1 MTTPHFDANRL
12 LQVAPFDMVVFG
24 GTGDLAMRKLMPAL
38 LYRDIDGQIDADS
51 RIIGIG
57 RSPIEDSAYA
67 KRVKESCRNA
77 LGDALTETSWA
88 SFARRLHYVALDA
101 STQDGYGRLHDLL
114 DAGDA
119 KHPPKKSAASK
130 RRAPEPPADVPE
142 RVRVFYLATDPDL
155 FGPTCRQLGE
165 AQLVTP
171 QTRVVLEKPIG
182 HDLASS
188 KAIND
193 AVGAVFEEEQIF
205 RIDHYL
211 GKEAV
216 QNLLALRF
224 ANTLFEPVWN
234 ASGIDHLQITV
245 AETLGVEGRGDYY
258 DHSGALRDMV
268 QNHMLQLL
276 CLTTM
281 EPPSK
286 FEPDAIR
293 DEKRKVLR
301 ALRPFTEA
309 EVATH
314 TVRGQY
320 RAGIAGGAPVPGYN
334 DEIGRADDPSAT
346 ETFVAIKGEIAN
358 WRWGGVPFYLRTG
371 KRLAARGSE
380 IVIQF
385 RDVPHD
391 IFPDGNMRLVP
402 NRLIIRVQPDE
413 GIRLTLMTKV
423 PGPGGM
429 RLRPAP
435 LDLSFAEE
443 FHTRSPEAYERLLLD
458 VVRGNS
464 TLFMRRDE
472 IEAAWSWVEPILDA
486 WADSSDPPRSYPAG
500 SWGPSSAIALIERD
514 GRTWSE
520 DTE

>member
-1 MTTPHFDANRL
+1 MAISHSDANQL
-12 LQVAPFDMVVFG
+12 PVVAPFDMVVFG

-38 LYRDIDGQIDADS
+38 LRRNIDGQVDLKS

-57 RSPIEDSAYA
+57 RSPIGNSAYA
-67 KRVKESCRNA
+67 KRVEASCRKA
-77 LGDALTETSWA
+77 LGEAFTQQPWSLFAHCLGYLALDALNPEHY
-88 SFARRLHYVALDA
+88 RRLH
-101 STQDGYGRLHDLL
+101 SLL
-114 DAGDA
+114 DADDA
-119 KHPPKKSAASK
+119 EHHQSGIASSLQSTI
-130 RRAPEPPADVPE
+130 AE
-142 RVRVFYLATDPDL
+142 RIRVFYLATDPIL
-155 FGPTCRQLGE
+155 FGPICQQLGDSG
-165 AQLVTP
+165 LVTP

-182 HDLASS
+182 RDLASS

-193 AVGAVFEEEQIF
+193 AVGAVFREDQIF

-234 ASGIDHLQITV
+234 ASGIDHIQITV

-301 ALRPFTEA
+301 ALRMFSEA

-320 RAGIAGGAPVPGYN
+320 RAGVADGVQVPGYN
-334 DEIGRADDPSAT
+334 DEIGRADDPSPT

-371 KRLAARGSE
+371 KRLAVRGSE

-385 RDVPHD
+385 RHVPHD
-391 IFPDGNMRLVP
+391 IFPIGNNRLVP

-413 GIRLTLMTKV
+413 GIRLNLMTKV
-423 PGPGGM
+423 PGSGGM

-435 LDLSFAEE
+435 LDLSFAEQ
-443 FHTRSPEAYERLLLD
+443 FHTRSPDAYERLLLD
-458 VVRGNS
+458 IVRGNS

-486 WADSSDPPRSYPAG
+486 WANSSDLPRFYPAG

-520 DTE
+520 DTD

>member
-1 MTTPHFDANRL
+1 
-12 LQVAPFDMVVFG
+12 
-24 GTGDLAMRKLMPAL
+24 MRKLMPAL
-38 LYRDIDGQIDADS
+38 LRRDMGGQIGEAS

-57 RSPIEDSAYA
+57 RSKLEDSDYA
-67 KRVKESCRNA
+67 KRVEESCHKA
-77 LGDALTETSWA
+77 LGPEFTERSW
-88 SFARRLHYVALDA
+88 SVFADRLRYVALDA
-101 STQDGYGRLHDLL
+101 SDLSGYRSLHDLL
-114 DAGDA
+114 DADGADTRPEHDA
-119 KHPPKKSAASK
+119 STPGASAA
-130 RRAPEPPADVPE
+130 A
-142 RVRVFYLATDPDL
+142 RVRVFYLATDPVL
-155 FGPTCRQLGE
+155 FGPTCKKLGE
-165 AQLVTP
+165 AELVTP
-171 QTRVVLEKPIG
+171 RTRVVLEKPIG

-193 AVGAVFEEEQIF
+193 AVGTVFREDQIF

-234 ASGIDHLQITV
+234 ASGVDHIQITV
-245 AETLGVEGRGDYY
+245 AETLGVEGRGEYY

-301 ALRPFTEA
+301 ALRTFSEA

-320 RAGIAGGAPVPGYN
+320 RAGVADGKQVPGYN
-334 DEIGRADDPSAT
+334 DEIGRADDPSPT

-380 IVIQF
+380 IVVQF
-385 RDVPHD
+385 REVPHD
-391 IFPDGNMRLVP
+391 IFPVSNHRLVP

-413 GIRLTLMTKV
+413 GIALNLMTKV

-443 FHTRSPEAYERLLLD
+443 FHTRSPDAYERLLLD
-458 VVRGNS
+458 VVRGDS

-472 IEAAWSWVEPILDA
+472 IEAAWSWCEPILET
-486 WADSSDPPRSYPAG
+486 WANSGELPRFYPAG
-500 SWGPSSAIALIERD
+500 SWGPSAAIALIERD

-520 DTE
+520 DSD

>member
-1 MTTPHFDANRL
+1 MI
-12 LQVAPFDMVVFG
+12 VFG

-38 LYRDIDGQIDADS
+38 MHRDIDGQIHPES

-57 RSPIEDSAYA
+57 RSSIRDEAYA
-67 KRVKESCRNA
+67 KRVEESCRSA
-77 LGDALTETSWA
+77 VGTAFSDQAWSV
-88 SFARRLHYVALDA
+88 FARRLSYVALNA
-101 STQDGYGRLHDLL
+101 SDGNGYGGLL
-114 DAGDA
+114 DHLDDR
-119 KHPPKKSAASK
+119 SAASPETS
-130 RRAPEPPADVPE
+130 APAVA

-155 FGPTCRQLGE
+155 FGPTCRHLG
-165 AQLVTP
+165 AAGLVTP
-171 QTRVVLEKPIG
+171 DTRVVLEKPIG

-188 KAIND
+188 RAIND
-193 AVGAVFEEEQIF
+193 EVGEVFREDQIF

-224 ANTLFEPVWN
+224 ANALFEPVWN
-234 ASGIDHLQITV
+234 ARGVDHIQITV

-258 DHSGALRDMV
+258 DRSGTLRDMV
-268 QNHMLQLL
+268 QNHLLQLL

-281 EPPSK
+281 EPPST

-301 ALRPFTEA
+301 ALRPLTAA

-320 RAGIAGGAPVPGYN
+320 RAGVADGGQVPGYN
-334 DEIGRADDPSAT
+334 EEIGRTDNPSST
-346 ETFVAIKGEIAN
+346 ETFVAIKGEITN

-371 KRLAARGSE
+371 KRLAGRGSE
-380 IVIQF
+380 IVVQF
-385 RDVPHD
+385 REVPHD
-391 IFPDGNMRLVP
+391 IFPASNRPLSP
-402 NRLIIRVQPDE
+402 NRLVIRVQPDE
-413 GIRLTLMTKV
+413 GIKLSLMTKV
-423 PGPGGM
+423 PGTAGM

-435 LDLSFAEE
+435 LNLSFAEE

-458 VVRGNS
+458 VVRGDS

-486 WADSSDPPRSYPAG
+486 WNASNEAPRFYSAG
-500 SWGPSSAIALIERD
+500 SWGPSAAVALIERD

-520 DTE
+520 DND

>member
-1 MTTPHFDANRL
+1 MTITRPNANRL
-12 LQVAPFDMVVFG
+12 LPVAPFDMVVFG

-38 LYRDIDGQIDADS
+38 LRRDIDGQIAPES

-57 RSPIEDSAYA
+57 RSPVEDSAYA
-67 KRVKESCRNA
+67 KRVEESCRREA
-77 LGDALTETSWA
+77 GEAFTEKSWSA
-88 SFARRLHYVALDA
+88 FAHRLHYVALDA
-101 STQDGYGRLHDLL
+101 SNQDGYGRLHDLL
-114 DAGDA
+114 IAEDVERHRKG
-119 KHPPKKSAASK
+119 AASI
-130 RRAPEPPADVPE
+130 RETSAPA
-142 RVRVFYLATDPDL
+142 RVRVFYLATAPAL
-155 FGPTCRQLGE
+155 FGPTCQQLGE
-165 AQLVTP
+165 ADLVTP
-171 QTRVVLEKPIG
+171 DTRIVLEKPIG
-182 HDLASS
+182 HDLTSS

-193 AVGAVFEEEQIF
+193 AVGAVFREDQIF

-234 ASGIDHLQITV
+234 ASWVDHMQITV
-245 AETLGVEGRGDYY
+245 AETLGVEGRGGYY

-301 ALRPFTEA
+301 ALRPLTAA

-320 RAGIAGGAPVPGYN
+320 RAGVVGGAQVPGYN
-334 DEIGRADDPSAT
+334 DEIGRSDTPSST

-371 KRLAARGSE
+371 KRLAGRGSE
-380 IVIQF
+380 IVVQF

-391 IFPDGNMRLVP
+391 IFRVGNKRLAP

-413 GIRLTLMTKV
+413 GIRLSLMTKV
-423 PGPGGM
+423 PGPDGGM

-443 FHTRSPEAYERLLLD
+443 FHARSPEAYERLLLD
-458 VVRGNS
+458 VVRGDS

-472 IEAAWSWVEPILDA
+472 IESAWSWVEPILDA
-486 WADSSDPPRSYPAG
+486 WANSNELPRFYPAG

-520 DTE
+520 DAD

>member
-1 MTTPHFDANRL
+1 MMMSHPGANRPTPA
-12 LQVAPFDMVVFG
+12 APFDMVVFG
-24 GTGDLAMRKLMPAL
+24 GTGDLSMRKLMPAL
-38 LYRDIDGQIDADS
+38 LRRDMDGQIDAGS

-57 RSPIEDSAYA
+57 RSPIENSAYA
-67 KRVKESCRNA
+67 KRVEESCRNSLEEEFA
-77 LGDALTETSWA
+77 EKFWA
-88 SFARRLHYVALDA
+88 AFADRLRYVALDA
-101 STQDGYGRLHDLL
+101 SKPDGYRQLHDLL
-114 DAGDA
+114 DAKDA
-119 KHPPKKSAASK
+119 GAHPGSGGSRPS
-130 RRAPEPPADVPE
+130 
-142 RVRVFYLATDPDL
+142 RVRVFYLATAPAL
-155 FGPTCRQLGE
+155 FGPTCRRLGE
-165 AQLVTP
+165 ADLVTP
-171 QTRVVLEKPIG
+171 ETRVVLEKPIG

-188 KAIND
+188 KAINE
-193 AVGAVFEEEQIF
+193 AVGAVFREDQIF

-234 ASGIDHLQITV
+234 ASWVDHLQITV

-258 DHSGALRDMV
+258 DRSGALRDMV

-281 EPPSK
+281 EPPAT

-301 ALRPFTEA
+301 ALRPFTES

-320 RAGIAGGAPVPGYN
+320 RAGVVDGATVPGYN
-334 DEIGRADDPSAT
+334 DEIGQSDKPSAT

-371 KRLAARGSE
+371 KRLAGRGSE
-380 IVIQF
+380 IVVQF

-391 IFPDGNMRLVP
+391 IFPLGNKRLVP

-413 GIRLTLMTKV
+413 GIRLNLMTKV
-423 PGPGGM
+423 PGAGGM

-443 FHTRSPEAYERLLLD
+443 FHARLPEAYERLLLD
-458 VVRGNS
+458 VVRGDS

-472 IEAAWSWVEPILDA
+472 IEAAWGWVEPILDA
-486 WADSSDPPRSYPAG
+486 WANSNELPRFYPAG
-500 SWGPSSAIALIERD
+500 SWGPSSSIALIERD

-520 DTE
+520 DAD

>member
-1 MTTPHFDANRL
+1 MIIPHPDGNRL
-12 LQVAPFDMVVFG
+12 LPVAPFDMVVFG

-38 LYRDIDGQIDADS
+38 LRRDIDGQIDTGS

-57 RSPIEDSAYA
+57 RSPIEDSVYA
-67 KRVKESCRNA
+67 KRVEESCRSA
-77 LGDALTETSWA
+77 LGAEFTERLWSV
-88 SFARRLHYVALDA
+88 FAHRLRYVALDA
-101 STQDGYGRLHDLL
+101 SNPDGYRRLHDLL
-114 DAGDA
+114 DADDA
-119 KHPPKKSAASK
+119 EHYLTSAASK
-130 RRAPEPPADVPE
+130 PETPAPA
-142 RVRVFYLATDPDL
+142 RVRVFYLATDPIL
-155 FGPTCRQLGE
+155 FGPTCRRLGE
-165 AQLVTP
+165 AELVTP

-193 AVGAVFEEEQIF
+193 AVGAVFREDQIF

-234 ASGIDHLQITV
+234 ASWVDHMQITV

-258 DHSGALRDMV
+258 DNSGALRDMV

-309 EVATH
+309 EVAIH
-314 TVRGQY
+314 AVRGQY
-320 RAGIAGGAPVPGYN
+320 RAGVIGGAQVPGYN

-346 ETFVAIKGEIAN
+346 ETFVAIKGEITN

-371 KRLAARGSE
+371 KRLAGRGSE
-380 IVIQF
+380 IVVQF

-391 IFPDGNMRLVP
+391 IFPVGNKRLVP

-413 GIRLTLMTKV
+413 GIRLNLMTKV

-443 FHTRSPEAYERLLLD
+443 FHARSPEAYERLLLD
-458 VVRGNS
+458 VVRGDA

-486 WADSSDPPRSYPAG
+486 WADSSELPRLYPAG

-520 DTE
+520 DT

>member
-1 MTTPHFDANRL
+1 MTIPHPGANR
-12 LQVAPFDMVVFG
+12 QMPVAPFDMVVFG

-38 LYRDIDGQIDADS
+38 LRRDTDGQVAAES

-57 RSPIEDSAYA
+57 RSPIENSAYA
-67 KRVKESCRNA
+67 KRVEKSCRNELA
-77 LGDALTETSWA
+77 EAFTEKYWA
-88 SFARRLHYVALDA
+88 AFADRLRYVALDA
-101 STQDGYGRLHDLL
+101 TNRDGYRQLHDLL
-114 DAGDA
+114 DADDGGH
-119 KHPPKKSAASK
+119 HPRSAASNS
-130 RRAPEPPADVPE
+130 A
-142 RVRVFYLATDPDL
+142 RVRVFYLATAPVL
-155 FGPTCRQLGE
+155 FGPTCQQLGE
-165 AQLVTP
+165 ADLVTP
-171 QTRVVLEKPIG
+171 ETRVVLEKPIG

-188 KAIND
+188 QAINE
-193 AVGAVFEEEQIF
+193 AVGAVFREDQIF

-234 ASGIDHLQITV
+234 ASWVDHMQITV

-281 EPPSK
+281 EPPAK

-320 RAGIAGGAPVPGYN
+320 RAGVVEGAQVPSYN
-334 DEIGRADDPSAT
+334 DEIGREDDPSAT

-371 KRLAARGSE
+371 KRLAGRGSE
-380 IVIQF
+380 IVVQF

-391 IFPDGNMRLVP
+391 IFPIGNKRLVP

-413 GIRLTLMTKV
+413 GIRLSLMTKV

-443 FHTRSPEAYERLLLD
+443 FHARSPEAYERLLLD
-458 VVRGNS
+458 VVRGDS

-486 WADSSDPPRSYPAG
+486 WANSNEMPRFYAAG

-520 DTE
+520 DTD

>member
-1 MTTPHFDANRL
+1 MTMPLPNANRSITA
-12 LQVAPFDMVVFG
+12 APFDMLVFG

-38 LYRDIDGQIDADS
+38 LRRDIDGQIAAAS

-57 RSPIEDSAYA
+57 RSAITDGAYA
-67 KRVKESCRNA
+67 KRVEAACRE
-77 LGDALTETSWA
+77 ALTEAFTEPSWA
-88 SFARRLHYVALDA
+88 AFAGRLRYVALDA
-101 STQDGYGRLHDLL
+101 SQQDGYRRLHDLFDAN
-114 DAGDA
+114 DAGPQPGNGQSR
-119 KHPPKKSAASK
+119 PP
-130 RRAPEPPADVPE
+130 

-155 FGPTCRQLGE
+155 FGPTCQRLGE
-165 AQLVTP
+165 AGLATP
-171 QTRVVLEKPIG
+171 ESRVVLEKPIG

-188 KAIND
+188 RAINE
-193 AVGAVFEEEQIF
+193 AVGAVFREDQIF

-234 ASGIDHLQITV
+234 ASWVDHMQITV
-245 AETLGVEGRGDYY
+245 AETLGVEGRGHYY

-281 EPPSK
+281 EPPAT

-301 ALRPFTEA
+301 ALRPFTES
-309 EVATH
+309 EVGTH

-320 RAGIAGGAPVPGYN
+320 RAGVVDGAPVPGYN
-334 DEIGRADDPSAT
+334 DEIGRADKPSAT
-346 ETFVAIKGEIAN
+346 ETFVAIRGEIAN

-371 KRLAARGSE
+371 KRLAERGSD
-380 IVIQF
+380 IVVQF
-385 RDVPHD
+385 REVPHD
-391 IFPDGNMRLVP
+391 IFPVGNKRLVP

-413 GIRLTLMTKV
+413 GIRLNLMTKV
-423 PGPGGM
+423 PGSGGM

-435 LDLSFAEE
+435 LNLSFAEE
-443 FHTRSPEAYERLLLD
+443 FHARLPEAYERLLLD
-458 VVRGNS
+458 VVRGDS

-472 IEAAWSWVEPILDA
+472 IEAAWGWVEPILDA
-486 WADSSDPPRSYPAG
+486 WANSNELPRFYPAG
-500 SWGPSSAIALIERD
+500 SWGPSSSIALIERD

-520 DTE
+520 DAD

>member
-1 MTTPHFDANRL
+1 MTITRADANRL
-12 LQVAPFDMVVFG
+12 LPVAPFDMVVFG

-38 LYRDIDGQIDADS
+38 LRRDLDGQIAPES

-57 RSPIEDSAYA
+57 RSPVEDSAYA
-67 KRVKESCRNA
+67 RRVEESCRREA
-77 LGDALTETSWA
+77 GEAFTEKSW
-88 SFARRLHYVALDA
+88 SLFAHRLHYVALDA
-101 STQDGYGRLHDLL
+101 SNQDGYSRLHDLL
-114 DAGDA
+114 SANGA
-119 KHPPKKSAASK
+119 EPHRKSAASTYETS
-130 RRAPEPPADVPE
+130 APA
-142 RVRVFYLATDPDL
+142 RVRVFYLATAPVL
-155 FGPTCRQLGE
+155 FGPTCQRLGE
-165 AQLVTP
+165 ADLVTP
-171 QTRVVLEKPIG
+171 DTRVVLEKPIG

-193 AVGAVFEEEQIF
+193 AVGAVFGEDQIF

-234 ASGIDHLQITV
+234 ASWVDHMQITV

-309 EVATH
+309 EVAIH

-320 RAGIAGGAPVPGYN
+320 RAGVVGGAQVPGYN
-334 DEIGRADDPSAT
+334 DEIGRSDDPSST

-371 KRLAARGSE
+371 KRLAERGSE
-380 IVIQF
+380 IVVQF
-385 RDVPHD
+385 RNVPHD
-391 IFPDGNMRLVP
+391 IFPVGNKRLAP

-413 GIRLTLMTKV
+413 GIRLSLMTKV
-423 PGPGGM
+423 PAPAGM

-443 FHTRSPEAYERLLLD
+443 FHARSPEAYERLLLD
-458 VVRGNS
+458 VVRGDS

-486 WADSSDPPRSYPAG
+486 WASSNELPRLYPAG

-520 DTE
+520 DAD

>member
-1 MTTPHFDANRL
+1 MP
-12 LQVAPFDMVVFG
+12 VAPFDMVVFG

-38 LYRDIDGQIDADS
+38 LRRDMDGQIDDAS

-57 RSPIEDSAYA
+57 RSALDNSVYA
-67 KRVKESCRNA
+67 KRVEEGCRRALDAEFTENA
-77 LGDALTETSWA
+77 WSV
-88 SFARRLHYVALDA
+88 FAHRLRYQALDA
-101 STQDGYGRLHDLL
+101 SNQDGYGQLRDLL
-114 DAGDA
+114 DASGGGQ
-119 KHPPKKSAASK
+119 PSGSAAAK
-130 RRAPEPPADVPE
+130 PRTAAAP
-142 RVRVFYLATDPDL
+142 RVRVFYLATAPSL
-155 FGPTCRQLGE
+155 FGLTCRRLGE
-165 AQLVTP
+165 AGLVTP
-171 QTRVVLEKPIG
+171 ETRVVLEKPIG

-188 KAIND
+188 RAINE
-193 AVGAVFEEEQIF
+193 AVGAVFEESQIF

-234 ASGIDHLQITV
+234 ASWVDHMQITV

-281 EPPSK
+281 EPPAK

-293 DEKRKVLR
+293 DEKRKVLHS
-301 ALRPFTEA
+301 LRPFTEA

-320 RAGIAGGAPVPGYN
+320 RSGVADGAPVPGYN
-334 DEIGRADDPSAT
+334 DEIGRAADPSTT

-371 KRLAARGSE
+371 KRLAGRGSE
-380 IVIQF
+380 IVVQF

-391 IFPDGNMRLVP
+391 IFPVGNKRLVP

-413 GIRLTLMTKV
+413 GIRLNLMTKV
-423 PGPGGM
+423 PGPHGM

-443 FHTRSPEAYERLLLD
+443 FHARSPEAYERLLLD
-458 VVRGNS
+458 VVRGDS

-486 WADSSDPPRSYPAG
+486 WANSNEPPRFYPAG

-520 DTE
+520 DAD